1 MIKIV
6 SLLLLFFPTVFVVAF
21 TPSYNNRIISFK
33 STTSLSSSPLEVID
47 ESNDD
52 TNNNNDNNPYDSYT
66 PGSSTSIVYKDIN
79 KGTGSIYAQNDDV
92 LTVSLIGKV
101 IQTNNEFLNNDKYTF
116 TLGGTNTFPG
126 FNEGLLSST
135 VGTKRYIKVP
145 PNKAYGKKGNRGIPP
160 MSDLMFE
167 VEVQD
172 IAREPL
178 DRFIASVG
186 TDRLLGFAILT
197 VVLALTPLLPQ

>member
-21 TPSYNNRIISFK
+21 TPSYNNNRIISFK
-33 STTSLSSSPLEVID
+33 SSSTTSLSSSPLEVID

-52 TNNNNDNNPYDSYT
+52 NDTNNNNDNPYDSYT

-145 PNKAYGKKGNRGIPP
+145 PNKAYGKKLSLIH
-160 MSDLMFE
+160 
-167 VEVQD
+167 
-172 IAREPL
+172 I
-178 DRFIASVG
+178 
-186 TDRLLGFAILT
+186 
-197 VVLALTPLLPQ
+197 